1 MPLSSSSIVNSILA
15 YRWLSE
21 EVLLIW
27 VDVWNLAVYLLSSF
41 GSVMLWA
48 WAFLCRIQQL
58 CTSVCIFTFISADFH
73 VDLACQDYS
82 IPSQPMKGILM
93 ALFITHRHGEP
104 NVRAANVQMD
114 FSCWHLGRI
123 SCGVGIFLLN
133 YSETGY
139 VVDLVLPICEKQCFS
154 NCVLLQDL

>member
-1 MPLSSSSIVNSILA
+1 MTEWRGITHLGWCVESGSLSSEFLWVSDALGVSISVPNSTAVHL
-15 YRWLSE
+15 R
-21 EVLLIW
+21 
-27 VDVWNLAVYLLSSF
+27 VYLYF
-41 GSVMLWA
+41 HICW
-48 WAFLCRIQQL
+48 FPCRP
-58 CTSVCIFTFISADFH
+58 
-73 VDLACQDYS
+73 CQDYS
-82 IPSQPMKGILM
+82 ILSQPMKGILM

-114 FSCWHLGRI
+114 FSWWHLGRI